1 MVQATDYGVW
11 GDVMREQKSDESVY
25 RFGYQGQFAEKDE
38 ETGWSHFELREYDAV
53 IGRWM
58 APDPYRQHWSPY
70 LAMGN
75 SPVNFFDADG
85 GCVGGDCPPA
95 LDFDESGAFYW
106 LGEITITGEQWP
118 DTDEKN
124 FGAFEQAMNDFG
136 GWLEDVMSFIP
147 KGRVEAGGIMYYS
160 SGAGNEVIKG
170 SNDRASHSIV
180 DPYKSGIVFRFNLKG
195 PFPKGYMP
203 ARTNAATE
211 LIKAVEG
218 AQNVYEAYDKAITLY
233 GGSTQAVKSIN
244 ALVNTAV
251 HGTPFAP
258 VETQVPDVGLVDSS
272 YNFRAVEGDN
282 KRTIRTATSR
292 QNGGQKIDT
301 LQGGVYEHR

>member
-1 MVQATDYGVW
+1 
-11 GDVMREQKSDESVY
+11 
-25 RFGYQGQFAEKDE
+25 
-38 ETGWSHFELREYDAV
+38 
-53 IGRWM
+53 
-58 APDPYRQHWSPY
+58 
-70 LAMGN
+70 
-75 SPVNFFDADG
+75 
-85 GCVGGDCPPA
+85 
-95 LDFDESGAFYW
+95 
-106 LGEITITGEQWP
+106 
-118 DTDEKN
+118 
-124 FGAFEQAMNDFG
+124 
-136 GWLEDVMSFIP
+136 
-147 KGRVEAGGIMYYS
+147 MYYS